1 MDKKYYVYVY
11 YREDKT
17 PYYIGKGCGSRI
29 TGQHYV
35 KVPDK
40 EYRGKLHENLCE
52 EEAYFIESELINQY
66 GRIGFEKGGILKNR
80 AAGRYSMEEIAEE
93 YKEQEEQQKRD
104 AEWDEY
110 KKELDE
116 EWQFE
121 LDKLIWIKGNS
132 PSNGTDPDNPMWN
145 EIYINYWEYKI
156 ESALTSCDKEYEES
170 IEYETADALV
180 NGHTTVESYNIWGAT
195 LA

>member
-29 TGQHYV
+29 TGQHEV

-40 EYRGKLHENLCE
+40 EYIEKLHENLCE

-66 GRIGFEKGGILKNR
+66 GRIGFEKGGILKNK
-80 AAGRYSMEEIAEE
+80 AAGRYTAEEIAEE
-93 YKEQEEQQKRD
+93 YKEQEKQQKRD
-104 AEWDEY
+104 AEWDEW
-110 KKELDE
+110 KKEIDE

-170 IEYETADALV
+170 IEYETVDALV
-180 NGHTTVESYNIWGAT
+180 NGHTTVESYNGS
-195 LA
+195 LV